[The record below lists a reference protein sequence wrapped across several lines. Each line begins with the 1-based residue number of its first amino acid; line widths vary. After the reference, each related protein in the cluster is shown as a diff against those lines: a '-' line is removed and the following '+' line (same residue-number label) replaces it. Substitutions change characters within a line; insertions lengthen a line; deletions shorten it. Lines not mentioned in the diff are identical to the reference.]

1 MQLVPTVSTV
11 KKFTITF
18 LCLASLL
25 VFLINTNP
33 AHAQV
38 GIPAAGVDLDGYAW
52 SSNIGWVSMNCKT
65 GSASGQSICPGSPG
79 VGPKSNYKVTLNS
92 GGSLTG
98 YAWSSNIGWVRF
110 GGLSSFPVLTGTV
123 AANARVTGTYPNLTF
138 EGWARACAGTLNG
151 DCSSI
156 ANSPTSGGW
165 DGWISLRQ
173 TGTNAHSIVM
183 TPAGGTAASY
193 AWGSTVVGWINFDQI
208 VYLAPSA
215 SINGTG
221 CGNIPVGGSTCT
233 GSVTWNITNASSPN
247 VLNST
252 RNPGGPNDYN
262 NVAIGTNQPITLR
275 PDAGGN
281 VIRARDGS
289 TPLNSVTLTAS
300 CVTGAD
306 FSNGATCQ
314 LTPVPPPVITITT
327 NKKIARVGETVTV
340 SWTIVPTTPGI
351 SCTPTGPGLSGP
363 ITTTGNQTSNPLR
376 SKTRFSLSC
385 TGSFAPSPGGTSTE
399 VEIIPVASEV

>member
-1 MQLVPTVSTV
+1 MKFILTATFSKNVAIVILIVVSALLFFVPATQTS
-11 KKFTITF
+11 
-18 LCLASLL
+18 
-25 VFLINTNP
+25 
-33 AHAQV
+33 AQA
-38 GIPAAGVDLDGYAW
+38 GIPTAGVDLDGYAW
-52 SSNIGWVSMNCKT
+52 SSTIGWVSMNCLT
-65 GSASGQSICPGSPG
+65 GGATGNNICAT
-79 VGPKSNYKVTLNS
+79 SNYKVTLNS
-92 GGSLTG
+92 SGTLTG

-110 GGLSSFPVLTGTV
+110 GGLIGFPVFAGTE
-123 AANARVTGTYPNLTF
+123 AANARVTGNYATNLTF

-151 DCSSI
+151 DCVSMD
-156 ANSPTSGGW
+156 NSTTSGGW
-165 DGWISLRQ
+165 DGWTSLRQ
-173 TGTNAHSIVM
+173 TTGTLSHSIVM
-183 TPAGGTAASY
+183 TSAGGTADSY
-193 AWGSTVVGWINFDQI
+193 AWGSTVIGWLNFDQV
-208 VYLAPSA
+208 VYLTPSA

-275 PDAGGN
+275 ADADGN

-340 SWTIVPTTPGI
+340 SWTIVPPTPGI
-351 SCTPTGPGLSGP
+351 SCTPTGPGLSGS
-363 ITTTGNQTSNPLR
+363 ITATGNQTSNPLR

-385 TGSFAPSPGGTSTE
+385 TGAFVPSPVGTSTV